1 MLLHHIGI
9 AVKDIHKAN
18 KEYLLRPGF
27 RQASN
32 IIHDKIQTAKVMFL
46 QVARDRVLWELVM
59 PDSADSILKGAIN
72 KGGGLNH
79 LCYEVSDIEA
89 YCEKLRDSGL
99 LLLHSPIEAS
109 AFPNRRIAW
118 LMGKDGIPIELIESE
133 NKNTSKAFS

>member
-72 KGGGLNH
+72 KGGGLIISVMKFQILKHIVKNYVIQVCCFCT
-79 LCYEVSDIEA
+79 LQL
-89 YCEKLRDSGL
+89 KLRL
-99 LLLHSPIEAS
+99 
-109 AFPNRRIAW
+109 FQIAV
-118 LMGKDGIPIELIESE
+118 
-133 NKNTSKAFS
+133 